1 MDDHLTRRH
10 FLQGTLAGGATT
22 LASAFYPMNGGNM
35 MNVPNNQQIPA
46 DFYNMESLNLLE
58 QALPF
63 AGIPTFMKMPYSRD
77 PEVLGRADLVVM
89 GIPFDCGTSNRSGTR
104 MGPRAIREQ
113 SFYASAFQPIYPWT
127 DDITQTKRIID
138 FGDIVALP
146 GTGVVEMMLASTE
159 FAASE
164 IFKAG
169 ARLLS
174 LGGDHTLPYGP
185 IRAASKKFGKVALIH
200 IDSHQDSYDS
210 EELGLGISFINHGT
224 FATGLVNEGHIDVS
238 QSSQVYIRTIQ
249 PPSPN
254 GGYNIIYANDA
265 LAMGPEA
272 LAERV
277 RSRIG
282 ANTPVYITLD
292 VDALDPAFA
301 PGTGSPVAGG
311 PTTHEMRRFLKALD
325 GLNVVG
331 ADVVEV
337 NPLYDPTQAT
347 AIVGATLAI
356 DLLYL
361 MAHAPK

>member
-1 MDDHLTRRH
+1 MDDNLTRRR
-10 FLQGTLAGGATT
+10 FLQATLAGGATT
-22 LASAFYPMNGGNM
+22 LAGGLYPTLDAKGVNL
-35 MNVPNNQQIPA
+35 PDNQQIPA
-46 DFYNMESLNLLE
+46 DFYNIELLNLLE

-63 AGIPTFMKMPYSRD
+63 AGIPTFMKAPYSRS
-77 PEVLGRADLVVM
+77 PEVLRQADLVVM

-113 SFYASAFQPIYPWT
+113 SFYVSAFQPIYPWT
-127 DDITQTKRIID
+127 DDLTQTKRIID
-138 FGDIVALP
+138 FGDIVAFP
-146 GTGVVEMMLASTE
+146 GTGVVEMMLDATE
-159 FAASE
+159 FAATE
-164 IFKAG
+164 IFNAG

-185 IRAASKKFGKVALIH
+185 IRAAAKKFGQVALIH

-224 FATGLVNEGHIDVS
+224 FATGLVNEGHIDVA

-249 PPSPN
+249 PVSPN

-272 LAERV
+272 VAQQV
-277 RSRIG
+277 RARIG

-311 PTTHEMRRFLKALD
+311 PTTSELRRFLKALD
-325 GLNVVG
+325 GLNVIG
-331 ADVVEV
+331 GDVVEV

-361 MAHAPK
+361 MAHAPR